1 MHHHN
6 VHHVDQTCLY
16 LWMHTVH
23 EGHRAAQCVVTN
35 KTFKKTSLRLS
46 VVYFTFTFKD
56 LKERDKNIK
65 IDNCM
70 KC

>member
-1 MHHHN
+1 
-6 VHHVDQTCLY
+6 
-16 LWMHTVH
+16 MHTVH
-23 EGHRAAQCVVTN
+23 EGNTAAQYVMTN
-35 KTFKKTSLRLS
+35 KAFKKTSLRLS

-56 LKERDKNIK
+56 LKELDKNIK